1 MDMNKKV
8 EENLKSAFAG
18 ESQAHLK
25 YQVFADKAEGEMLP
39 NVARLFR
46 AGSYSEQRHAANHL
60 RVMAGVGKTADNL
73 KAALEGES
81 YEVAKMY
88 PEFIRVAQ
96 DQNEKDAVFANRAAL
111 EAEKVHAALY
121 QKALGSLD
129 KGQDL
134 EATPIH
140 VCSVCGF
147 TVDGEAPDKCPVCGA
162 PKQKF
167 VKF

>member
-1 MDMNKKV
+1 MKKIV
-8 EENLKSAFAG
+8 EDNLKTAFAG

-25 YQVFADKAEGEMLP
+25 YQVFADKAESEKLP

-46 AGSYSEQRHAANHL
+46 AASFSEQMHAANHL
-60 RVMAGVGKTADNL
+60 RAMAGVGKTVDNL

-88 PEFIRVAQ
+88 PEFIRVAEE
-96 DQNEKDAVFANRAAL
+96 QNEKGALFPNRAAM
-111 EAEKVHAALY
+111 EAEKVHAGLY
-121 QKALGSLD
+121 QKSLKSLD

-134 EATPIH
+134 GATPLH
-140 VCSVCGF
+140 VCGVCGF
-147 TVDGEAPDKCPVCGA
+147 TVEGEAPDKCPVCGA

>member
-1 MDMNKKV
+1 MKKIV

-25 YQVFADKAEGEMLP
+25 YQAFADKAESEKLP

-46 AGSYSEQRHAANHL
+46 AASFSEKRHATNHL

-81 YEVAKMY
+81 YEVATMY
-88 PEFIRVAQ
+88 PDFIRVAEE
-96 DQNEKDAVFANRAAL
+96 QNEKEAVRVNREAL

-121 QKALGSLD
+121 QKAIKGLD
-129 KGQDL
+129 QGMDL

-140 VCSVCGF
+140 VCGVCGF
-147 TVDGEAPDKCPVCGA
+147 TVEGEAPDKCPICGA
-162 PKQKF
+162 PKAMFKKF
-167 VKF
+167 

>member
-1 MDMNKKV
+1 MDKNV

-25 YQVFADKAEGEMLP
+25 YKAFADKAEIEKLP

-46 AGSYSEQRHAANHL
+46 ASSFSEKRHAANHL
-60 RVMAGVGKTADNL
+60 RAMAGVGKTADNL
-73 KAALEGES
+73 KAALEGET

-88 PEFIRVAQ
+88 PEFIRVAEEQ
-96 DQNEKDAVFANRAAL
+96 KEKEAVMVNRAAI

-121 QKALGSLD
+121 QKAIKGLD
-129 KGQDL
+129 QGQDL

>member
-1 MDMNKKV
+1 MKKIV

-25 YQVFADKAEGEMLP
+25 YQVFADKAESEKLP

-46 AGSYSEQRHAANHL
+46 AGSFSEQRHAANHL
-60 RVMAGVGKTADNL
+60 RAMAGVGKTADNL
-73 KAALEGES
+73 KAALEGET
-81 YEVAKMY
+81 YEVTKMY
-88 PEFIRVAQ
+88 PEFIRVAEE
-96 DQNEKDAVFANRAAL
+96 QNEKEAVRVNREAL

-121 QKALGSLD
+121 QKAIKGLD

-134 EATPIH
+134 EGTPIH
-140 VCSVCGF
+140 VCGVCGF